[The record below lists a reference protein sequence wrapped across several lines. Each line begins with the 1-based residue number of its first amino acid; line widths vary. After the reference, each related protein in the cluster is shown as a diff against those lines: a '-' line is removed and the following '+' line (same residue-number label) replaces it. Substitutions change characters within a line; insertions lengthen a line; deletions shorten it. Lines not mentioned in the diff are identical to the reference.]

1 RNLPAQYI
9 GVIASVIIAFIYSL
23 LACFSLP
30 TERALIM
37 LLVVAMLCL
46 FGKRISIV
54 KSLLVAF
61 VIIILIDFESIYS
74 ISLWLSFS

>member
-1 RNLPAQYI
+1 
-9 GVIASVIIAFIYSL
+9 AFIYSL
-23 LACFSLP
+23 LAGFSLP

-37 LLVVAMLCL
+37 LLVVAMLWL

-61 VIIILIDFESIYS
+61 VIKLLIDFESIYS
-74 ISLWLSFS
+74 ISLWLSFSAVILLVIISIVLQ